1 MTATG
6 TGFTFHF
13 PPEFDDRAEH
23 EMELK
28 GHLNGG
34 QVELADGR
42 RFPIFFFDPV
52 RLSQESESA
61 AEYGDPVIAEP
72 GMVVIPD
79 VTRVNIL
86 RAIERL
92 IATRFFNHLKPIA
105 ESVRNGVAV
114 R

>member
-1 MTATG
+1 MTAMG

-13 PPEFDDRAEH
+13 PPEFDDRAEY
-23 EMELK
+23 EMALK
-28 GHLNGG
+28 GHLGGG

-42 RFPIFFFDPV
+42 RFPLFLFDPV

-61 AEYGDPVIAEP
+61 AGDGDPVVAEP

-79 VTRVNIL
+79 VTRENIL
-86 RAIERL
+86 RAIDRL
-92 IATRFFNHLKPIA
+92 IAQRFFDHMKPIT
-105 ESVRNGVAV
+105 SPVSNGVGI